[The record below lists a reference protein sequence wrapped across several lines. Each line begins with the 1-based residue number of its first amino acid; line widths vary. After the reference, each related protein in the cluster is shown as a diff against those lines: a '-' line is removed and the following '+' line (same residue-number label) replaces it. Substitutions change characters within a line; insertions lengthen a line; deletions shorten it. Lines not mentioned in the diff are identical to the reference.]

1 MVLNL
6 MFYLCGF
13 WFSILLMFI
22 ALIDFCIL
30 SQPCILR
37 INPSWLCNHFDMLL
51 ELVAG
56 FVLLLGHRACPVV
69 PGYSLAL

>member
-1 MVLNL
+1 

-30 SQPCILR
+30 SQRCILR
-37 INPSWLCNHFDMLL
+37 INPSWLCNHFDVSL

-56 FVLLLGHRACPVV
+56 FVLLLGHCACAVV